1 MERAESSLS
10 DPCARRDD
18 EVARLRE
25 ELRFALGGSAAAL
38 CSGVGGGGF
47 AAAPALASASDVAYR
62 CGTARIALTSPFPNA
77 AAKMSRK

>member
-1 MERAESSLS
+1 MERAEAVFRIPVR
-10 DPCARRDD
+10 DRDD

-25 ELRFALGGSAAAL
+25 ELRFALGGPAAAL
-38 CSGVGGGGF
+38 CSGVGGGSF

-62 CGTARIALTSPFPNA
+62 CVTARIALTSPFPNA